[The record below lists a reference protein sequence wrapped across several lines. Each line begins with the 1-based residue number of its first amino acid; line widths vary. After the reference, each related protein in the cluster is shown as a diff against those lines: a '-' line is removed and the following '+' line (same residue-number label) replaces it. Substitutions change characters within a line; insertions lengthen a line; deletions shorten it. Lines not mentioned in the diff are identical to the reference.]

1 MPKKKK
7 KEIKEINY
15 KKIFIVSILLVV
27 VLSIILLLMN
37 KDKNYTEV
45 KLKDNNKAIFTI
57 EDLTVGNLKFGST
70 EKEIEKELGKPKKET
85 EEIKNS
91 YKYKKIS
98 YEGISLLLRENYKDY
113 MLVGVEV
120 KDSKYKVGRE
130 IRVKDSIVKTMK
142 KFKVDNEEGSY
153 IYGNYSVN
161 ALNEKEIKE
170 NIYMGLRDKK
180 MVSYINRDTIIE
192 NSNINVAKMELT
204 YKKGKITKIV
214 WSYDF
219 E

>member
-1 MPKKKK
+1 MPNKK
-7 KEIKEINY
+7 INY
-15 KKIFIVSILLVV
+15 KKIFKVSISLVV

-45 KLKDNNKAIFTI
+45 KLKNNNKSIFTI
-57 EDLTVGNLKFGST
+57 DDLSVGKLKFGST

-91 YKYKKIS
+91 YKYKKLS
-98 YEGISLLLRENYKDY
+98 YEGITLLLRENYKDY
-113 MLVGVEV
+113 MLIGVEV
-120 KDSKYKVGRE
+120 KNSKYKVGRD
-130 IRVKDSIVKTMK
+130 IRVNDSIVKTMK
-142 KFKVDNEEGSY
+142 KFKVENETGSY

-161 ALNEKEIKE
+161 ALNEQEITD

-180 MVSYINRDTIIE
+180 MVSYINRDSIIE
-192 NSNINVAKMELT
+192 NSKINTAKLELT